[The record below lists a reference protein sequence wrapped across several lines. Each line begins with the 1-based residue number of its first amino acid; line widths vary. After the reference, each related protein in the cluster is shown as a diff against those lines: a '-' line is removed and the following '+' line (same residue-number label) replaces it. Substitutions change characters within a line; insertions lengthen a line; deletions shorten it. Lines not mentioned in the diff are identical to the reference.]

1 MNKRRVVTLYS
12 GGTDS
17 TLTAALMAK
26 EFEKI
31 YLVTY
36 DRFGFFS
43 TSNTELNVKKL
54 KDKFKKVEF
63 SHQIIEIDKLSKY
76 VFYEHYFRNLIK
88 YRFFL
93 LSTCGLCKLA
103 MHIRTIVFCLENKI
117 SNVCDGANKGMRLF
131 PAQMK
136 RVIEETKKMYA
147 QFGINYMNPVF
158 DFEGP
163 QGLEFTDRLCLE
175 RVLPSQEEEGKDSD
189 PDGKKLTAGCK
200 LFELGLMPSENVK
213 GTKLDRKMQPRCFQ
227 FILFNIFILW
237 YYMHKRTYEQYEQA
251 TFKFYK
257 QKIDFFTKLLE
268 EYVNKGKKSK
278 ISKLVGVKIG
288 G

>member
-1 MNKRRVVTLYS
+1 MNKKEVVVLFS

-17 TLTAALMAK
+17 TLTAALMAE
-26 EFEKI
+26 EFEKVH
-31 YLVTY
+31 LVTY

-43 TSNTELNVKKL
+43 TDNTELNFQKL
-54 KDKFKKVEF
+54 EEKFGKDKFIHRIVK
-63 SHQIIEIDKLSKY
+63 IDKLSKY
-76 VFYEHYFRNLIK
+76 VFYERYFRNFIK

-103 MHIRTIVFCLENKI
+103 MHIRTVAFCLENKI
-117 SNVCDGANKGMRLF
+117 ANVCDGANQGMRLF

-136 RVIEETKKMYA
+136 RVIEETKKMYVN
-147 QFGINYMNPVF
+147 FGINYMNPVF

-163 QGLEFTDRLCLE
+163 QDLEFTDRLRLE
-175 RVLPSQEEEGKDSD
+175 RVLPSQNKEEADDSSLEE
-189 PDGKKLTAGCK
+189 KKMTTGCK

-237 YYMHKRTYEQYEQA
+237 YYMHNRTYEQYEEA

-257 QKIDFFTKLLE
+257 DKISLFTKLLK
-268 EYVNKGKKSK
+268 EYTEKGPKSK
-278 ISKLVGVKIG
+278 IFKLVKSKN
-288 G
+288 

>member
-1 MNKRRVVTLYS
+1 MSKKEVVVLFS

-17 TLTAALMAK
+17 TLTAALMVE
-26 EFEKI
+26 EFDKI
-31 YLVTY
+31 HLVTY

-43 TSNTELNVKKL
+43 TSNTELNFQKL
-54 KDKFKKVEF
+54 RDKFSGVEF
-63 SHQIIEIDKLSKY
+63 IHQKIRVDKLSKY

-88 YRFFL
+88 HRFFL

-117 SNVCDGANKGMRLF
+117 ANVCDGANKGMRLF
-131 PAQMK
+131 PAQMR

-147 QFGINYMNPVF
+147 NFGINYMNPVF

-163 QGLEFTDRLCLE
+163 QDLEFTDRLRLE
-175 RVLPSQEEEGKDSD
+175 RVLPTPKEEEGDSA
-189 PDGKKLTAGCK
+189 PEKKKMTTGCK

-237 YYMHKRTYEQYEQA
+237 YYMHHRTYEQYEEA

-257 QKIDFFTKLLE
+257 DKIDFFTKLLR
-268 EYVNKGKKSK
+268 EYREKGPKSK
-278 ISKLVGVKIG
+278 ISKLVESKN
-288 G
+288 